1 MFTYVGKYIEIFYYK
16 YKLAKMLG
24 RDFEKDFDI

>member
-1 MFTYVGKYIEIFYYK
+1 MFTYVGNDFYYK